1 MLSSVFV
8 MLAMMGL
15 YVATTLMIALLIH
28 VYTEAVQMVWIV
40 LLVPVILDMRVILVV
55 QVG

>member
-1 MLSSVFV
+1 MPSSAFV

>member
-1 MLSSVFV
+1 